1 MEVKDRIIEE
11 SRKLFFKYGVKRV
24 TMDDVSKNLSMS
36 KKTLYQYFSDKD
48 ELVEEATKVHL
59 EQEQLE
65 MEDIYNN
72 SANSIDELYQ
82 VSRCIRRNIN
92 DINPTVL
99 FDLKRSYHKSYL
111 LWTKFKEEY
120 ISESIIKNLKRGIE
134 DGYFRKEIDLEVM
147 AKLRLME
154 IQLLFDNEIFPIRQF
169 DFRDV
174 QLQLFNHFVFGI
186 VTKKGR
192 ELYSEYLENEK
203 KESYV

>member
-11 SRKLFFKYGVKRV
+11 SRKLFFKYGVKQV

-48 ELVEEATKVHL
+48 ELVEDVTKVHL
-59 EQEQLE
+59 EQEKME
-65 MEDIYNN
+65 MDDISNN
-72 SANSIDELYQ
+72 SANSIEELYQ
-82 VSRCIRRNIN
+82 VSRCIRKNIN
-92 DINPTVL
+92 EINPAVL

-120 ISESIIKNLKRGIE
+120 IAESIIKNLKRGIE
-134 DGYFRKEIDLEVM
+134 DGYFRKEINLEIM

-154 IQLLFDNEIFPIRQF
+154 IQLLFDNELFPMRQF

-186 VTKKGR
+186 VTGKGR
-192 ELYSEYLENEK
+192 ELYAEYLEIEN
-203 KESYV
+203 KETYV

>member
-1 MEVKDRIIEE
+1 VEVKDRIIEE